1 MRIIFSSA
9 LILSCILLTSCRT
22 TQDGDITKLE
32 TFDSEKEALAA
43 IKRDEQRELEAAVRR
58 RLDEIQGLINK
69 KHYEEALSKL
79 EPLKRFDF
87 CKMEVTSM
95 ERTVEIL
102 RRGNADTING
112 EYTRTQ
118 MMKEADKELALPST
132 YGTTV
137 LIDSNLSPIE
147 LPKGSQEDLINK
159 KISLSLESADVAQLV
174 EELNANGLNV
184 IADDALQSDKSLT
197 VKFKD
202 VPIKELFAYIARNMG
217 IAFYVGENMVWV
229 TEGETGGGPKLETRI
244 IRLPQGFVP
253 EVPQGGGGA
262 PGARGGG
269 GNVAA
274 MQDTELEDVM
284 TSFLSDSPEGA
295 SFRIFRDRNI
305 LVIRDTR
312 ENLRFVEELIKE
324 FDKPPLQVAIEARF
338 ITINEDDLRDVG
350 VEMNQQLTSSGA
362 SLAVPPFS
370 NRFGPEAVKAISSLS
385 KFGEVDTES
394 GEGNI
399 ILSGVLGNRIFET
412 VIRMIETKSSAVSL
426 SVPRVTV
433 MNNRTARIRKGDK
446 LYYFEE
452 YDTASIDMGEQGTRT
467 TLVPTGSPTELP
479 IGLTLDVRVN
489 IGNDMKTIML
499 GLKPEIV
506 KFIKWES
513 YNYVNSDDDD
523 DDDDDDTMAQIKL
536 PRTNEQMIATSV
548 NVESG
553 ETVVLGG
560 LLEQTKSN
568 EVRKIPLLGDLPLV
582 GFLFRR
588 TIKTYEPKNLLIFVT
603 ARIINNRGEFVK
615 VREDGLVEGETGAA
629 RAARAL
635 KASSLP
641 VPAPV
646 PAVTP
651 AAAPVAA
658 PAPAAKPAAPAAK
671 PAAPAAKPA
680 AAPAAKK

>member
-1 MRIIFSSA
+1 MRIIFPSA

-32 TFDSEKEALAA
+32 TFDSEQEALAA

-58 RLDEIQGLINK
+58 RLDEIQGLIDK
-69 KHYEEALSKL
+69 KKYEEALSKL

-87 CKMEVTSM
+87 CKPEVTSM

-112 EYTRTQ
+112 EYTRTH
-118 MMKEADKELALPST
+118 MMKEADKELAMPST

-137 LIDSNLSPIE
+137 LIDQNLSPIE

-184 IADDALQSDKSLT
+184 IADDALQSEKTLT

-274 MQDTELEDVM
+274 VQDTDLEDVL

-312 ENLRFVEELIKE
+312 ENLRFAEELIKE

-350 VEMNQQLTSSGA
+350 VEMNQQLTADGR

-394 GEGNI
+394 GEGNV
-399 ILSGVLGNRIFET
+399 ILSGVIGNRIFET

-452 YDTASIDMGEQGTRT
+452 YDTASIDMGDQGTRT

-489 IGNDMKTIML
+489 IGNDKKTIML

-548 NVESG
+548 EVQSG

-568 EVRKIPLLGDLPLV
+568 EVRKIPLLGDLPII

-588 TIKTYEPKNLLIFVT
+588 TIKSYEPKNLLIFVT
-603 ARIINNRGEFVK
+603 ARIINSRGEFVK
-615 VREDGLVEGETGAA
+615 VREDGLAEGEKGDA
-629 RAARAL
+629 RAV
-635 KASSLP
+635 KAAALP

-646 PAVTP
+646 PAV
-651 AAAPVAA
+651 A
-658 PAPAAKPAAPAAK
+658 PAPAAKPAAAK
-671 PAAPAAKPA
+671 PAAAPAKPA
-680 AAPAAKK
+680 AAPAAKTAAAAAKK

>member
-1 MRIIFSSA
+1 MRRVFSIA
-9 LILSCILLTSCRT
+9 LILGCVMLTSCRT
-22 TQDGDITKLE
+22 TQEADLE
-32 TFDSEKEALAA
+32 KFETYETEEEALAA
-43 IKRDEQRELEAAVRR
+43 IRRDEQRELEAAVRR
-58 RLDEIQGLINK
+58 RLDEIRGLIEK
-69 KHYEEALSKL
+69 KEYEDALSKL
-79 EPLKRFDF
+79 EPLKRFEF
-87 CKMEVTSM
+87 CRTEIESL

-102 RRGNADTING
+102 RRGNADSINE
-112 EYTRTQ
+112 EYTRTN
-118 MMKEADKELALPST
+118 MIKEADKELALPST

-137 LIDSNLSPIE
+137 LIDSNLNPVE

-159 KISLSLESADVAQLV
+159 KISMSLESADVAQLV

-184 IADDALQSDKSLT
+184 IADDALQADKTLT
-197 VKFKD
+197 AKFKD

-229 TEGETGGGPKLETRI
+229 TEGESGGGPKLETRI
-244 IRLPQGFVP
+244 IRLPHGFVP

-274 MQDTELEDVM
+274 VQDTDLEDVL
-284 TSFLSDSPEGA
+284 TAFLSDSPEGA

-312 ENLRFVEELIKE
+312 ENLRFVEELIRE

-350 VEMNQQLTSSGA
+350 VEMNQQMTSTGT

-489 IGNDMKTIML
+489 IGSDMKTVML

-523 DDDDDDTMAQIKL
+523 DDDDDTMAQIKL
-536 PRTNEQMIATSV
+536 PRTNEQMIATTV

-568 EVRKIPLLGDLPLV
+568 EVRKIPLLGDLPLI

-588 TIKTYEPKNLLIFVT
+588 TIKSYEPKNLLIFVT
-603 ARIINNRGEFVK
+603 ARIINNRGEYVK
-615 VREDGLVEGETGAA
+615 VRDDDLADADSVRPAA
-629 RAARAL
+629 R
-635 KASSLP
+635 
-641 VPAPV
+641 
-646 PAVTP
+646 P
-651 AAAPVAA
+651 AAAVLPAAVRPAAVPAATSA
-658 PAPAAKPAAPAAK
+658 PAV
-671 PAAPAAKPA
+671 
-680 AAPAAKK
+680 KK

>member
-1 MRIIFSSA
+1 MRIIFPSA

-32 TFDSEKEALAA
+32 TFDSEQEALAA

-58 RLDEIQGLINK
+58 RLDEIQGLIDK
-69 KHYEEALSKL
+69 KKYEEALSKL
-79 EPLKRFDF
+79 EPLKRFEF
-87 CKMEVTSM
+87 CKPEVTSM

-112 EYTRTQ
+112 EYTRTH

-137 LIDSNLSPIE
+137 LIDQNLSPIE

-184 IADDALQSDKSLT
+184 IADDALQSEKTLT

-274 MQDTELEDVM
+274 VQDTELEDVLM
-284 TSFLSDSPEGA
+284 SFLSNSPEGA

-312 ENLRFVEELIKE
+312 ENLRFAEELIKE

-350 VEMNQQLTSSGA
+350 VEMNQQLTADGR
-362 SLAVPPFS
+362 SLAVAPYT
-370 NRFGPEAVKAISSLS
+370 NRFGAEAVKAISSLS

-399 ILSGVLGNRIFET
+399 ILSGVIGNRIFET

-452 YDTASIDMGEQGTRT
+452 YDTASIDMGDQGTRT

-489 IGNDMKTIML
+489 IGNDMKTVML

-548 NVESG
+548 EVQSG

-568 EVRKIPLLGDLPLV
+568 EVRKIPLLGDLPIV

-588 TIKTYEPKNLLIFVT
+588 TIKSYEPKNLLIFVT
-603 ARIINNRGEFVK
+603 ARIINSRGEFVK
-615 VREDGLVEGETGAA
+615 VREDGLAEGEKGDA
-629 RAARAL
+629 RAV
-635 KASSLP
+635 KAAALP

-646 PAVTP
+646 PAV
-651 AAAPVAA
+651 AP
-658 PAPAAKPAAPAAK
+658 
-671 PAAPAAKPA
+671 APAAKPA
-680 AAPAAKK
+680 AAPAKPAAAPAAKTAAAAAKK

>member
-32 TFDSEKEALAA
+32 TFDSEAEALAA

-58 RLDEIQGLINK
+58 RLDEIQGLIDK
-69 KHYEEALSKL
+69 KKYEEALNKL

-87 CKMEVTSM
+87 CKVEVASM

-102 RRGNADTING
+102 RRGNADAING

-118 MMKEADKELALPST
+118 MMKEADKELALPTT

-184 IADDALQSDKSLT
+184 IADDALQSDKTLT

-274 MQDTELEDVM
+274 VQDSELEDVL

-295 SFRIFRDRNI
+295 SFRLFRDRNI

-312 ENLRFVEELIKE
+312 ENLRFAEELIKE

-350 VEMNQQLTSSGA
+350 VEMNQQLTSSGT

-452 YDTASIDMGEQGTRT
+452 YDTASIDMGDQGTRT

-588 TIKTYEPKNLLIFVT
+588 TIKSYEPKNLLIFVT

-615 VREDGLVEGETGAA
+615 VREDGVVEGETGAA

-635 KASSLP
+635 KAASLP
-641 VPAPV
+641 VPAPI

-651 AAAPVAA
+651 AAAPAAA
-658 PAPAAKPAAPAAK
+658 PAPAAKPAAPAK
-671 PAAPAAKPA
+671 
-680 AAPAAKK
+680 PAAKK

>member
-1 MRIIFSSA
+1 MRIIFPSA

-32 TFDSEKEALAA
+32 TFDSEQEALAA

-58 RLDEIQGLINK
+58 RLDEIQGLIDK
-69 KHYEEALSKL
+69 KKYEEALSKL
-79 EPLKRFDF
+79 EPLKRFEF
-87 CKMEVTSM
+87 CKPEVTSM
-95 ERTVEIL
+95 ERTVDIL

-112 EYTRTQ
+112 EYTRTH

-137 LIDSNLSPIE
+137 LIDQNLSPIE

-184 IADDALQSDKSLT
+184 IADDALQSEKTLT

-274 MQDTELEDVM
+274 MQDTELEDVLM
-284 TSFLSDSPEGA
+284 SFLSNSPEGA

-312 ENLRFVEELIKE
+312 ENLRFAEELIKE

-350 VEMNQQLTSSGA
+350 VEMNQQLTADGR

-394 GEGNI
+394 GEGNV
-399 ILSGVLGNRIFET
+399 ILSGVIGNRIFET

-452 YDTASIDMGEQGTRT
+452 YDTASIDMGDQGTRT

-489 IGNDMKTIML
+489 IGNDKKTIML

-548 NVESG
+548 EVQSG

-568 EVRKIPLLGDLPLV
+568 EVRKIPLLGDLPII

-588 TIKTYEPKNLLIFVT
+588 TIKSYEPKNLLIFVT
-603 ARIINNRGEFVK
+603 ARIINSRGEFVK
-615 VREDGLVEGETGAA
+615 VREDGLAEGEKGDA
-629 RAARAL
+629 RAV
-635 KASSLP
+635 KAAALP

-646 PAVTP
+646 PAV
-651 AAAPVAA
+651 AP
-658 PAPAAKPAAPAAK
+658 
-671 PAAPAAKPA
+671 APAAKPA
-680 AAPAAKK
+680 AAPAKPAAAPAAKTAAAAAKK

>member
-1 MRIIFSSA
+1 
-9 LILSCILLTSCRT
+9 
-22 TQDGDITKLE
+22 
-32 TFDSEKEALAA
+32 
-43 IKRDEQRELEAAVRR
+43 
-58 RLDEIQGLINK
+58 
-69 KHYEEALSKL
+69 
-79 EPLKRFDF
+79 
-87 CKMEVTSM
+87 M

-112 EYTRTQ
+112 EYTRTH

-137 LIDSNLSPIE
+137 LIDQNLSPIE

-184 IADDALQSDKSLT
+184 IADDALQSEKTLT

-274 MQDTELEDVM
+274 VQDTDLEDVL

-312 ENLRFVEELIKE
+312 ENLRFAEELIKE

-350 VEMNQQLTSSGA
+350 VEMNQQLTADGR

-394 GEGNI
+394 GEGNV
-399 ILSGVLGNRIFET
+399 ILSGVIGNRIFET

-452 YDTASIDMGEQGTRT
+452 YDTASIDMGDQGTRT

-489 IGNDMKTIML
+489 IGNDKKTIML

-523 DDDDDDTMAQIKL
+523 DDDDDDTMAQMKL

-548 NVESG
+548 DVQSG

-568 EVRKIPLLGDLPLV
+568 EVRKIPLLGDLPII

-588 TIKTYEPKNLLIFVT
+588 TIKSYEPKNLLIFVT
-603 ARIINNRGEFVK
+603 ARIINSRGEFVK
-615 VREDGLVEGETGAA
+615 VREDGLAEGEKGDA
-629 RAARAL
+629 RAV
-635 KASSLP
+635 KAAALP

-646 PAVTP
+646 PAV
-651 AAAPVAA
+651 A
-658 PAPAAKPAAPAAK
+658 PAPAAKPSAAPAK
-671 PAAPAAKPA
+671 PAATPAAKTA
-680 AAPAAKK
+680 AAAAKK

>member
-1 MRIIFSSA
+1 MRIIFPSA

-32 TFDSEKEALAA
+32 TFDSEQEALAA

-58 RLDEIQGLINK
+58 RLDEIQGLIDK
-69 KHYEEALSKL
+69 KKYEEALSKL
-79 EPLKRFDF
+79 EPLKRFEF
-87 CKMEVTSM
+87 CKPEVTSM

-112 EYTRTQ
+112 EYTRTH

-137 LIDSNLSPIE
+137 LIDQNLSPIE

-184 IADDALQSDKSLT
+184 IADDALQSEKTLT

-274 MQDTELEDVM
+274 VQDTELEDVL

-312 ENLRFVEELIKE
+312 ENLRFAEELIKE

-350 VEMNQQLTSSGA
+350 VEMNQQLTADGR

-394 GEGNI
+394 GEGNV
-399 ILSGVLGNRIFET
+399 ILSGVIGNRIFET

-452 YDTASIDMGEQGTRT
+452 YDTASIDMGDQGTRT

-489 IGNDMKTIML
+489 IGNDKKTIML

-548 NVESG
+548 EVQSG

-568 EVRKIPLLGDLPLV
+568 EVRKIPLLGDLPII

-588 TIKTYEPKNLLIFVT
+588 TIKSYEPKNLLIFVT
-603 ARIINNRGEFVK
+603 ARIINSRGEFVK
-615 VREDGLVEGETGAA
+615 VREDGLAEGEKGDTRAVKAA
-629 RAARAL
+629 A
-635 KASSLP
+635 LP

-646 PAVTP
+646 PAV
-651 AAAPVAA
+651 A
-658 PAPAAKPAAPAAK
+658 PAPAAKPAAAK
-671 PAAPAAKPA
+671 PAATPAKPA
-680 AAPAAKK
+680 AAPAAKTAAAAAKK

>member
-1 MRIIFSSA
+1 MRIIFPSA

-32 TFDSEKEALAA
+32 TFDSEQEALAA

-58 RLDEIQGLINK
+58 RLDEIQGLIDK
-69 KHYEEALSKL
+69 KKYEEALSKL
-79 EPLKRFDF
+79 EPLKRFEF
-87 CKMEVTSM
+87 CKPEVTSM

-112 EYTRTQ
+112 EYTRTH

-137 LIDSNLSPIE
+137 LIDQNLSPIE

-184 IADDALQSDKSLT
+184 IADDALQSEKTLT

-274 MQDTELEDVM
+274 VQDTELEDVL

-312 ENLRFVEELIKE
+312 ENLRFAEELIKE

-350 VEMNQQLTSSGA
+350 VEMNQQLTADGR

-394 GEGNI
+394 GEGNV
-399 ILSGVLGNRIFET
+399 ILSGVIGNRIFET

-452 YDTASIDMGEQGTRT
+452 YDTASIDMGDQGTRT

-489 IGNDMKTIML
+489 IGNDKKTIML

-548 NVESG
+548 EVQSG

-568 EVRKIPLLGDLPLV
+568 EVRKIPLLGDLPIV

-588 TIKTYEPKNLLIFVT
+588 TIKSYEPKNLLIFVT
-603 ARIINNRGEFVK
+603 ARIINSRGEFVK
-615 VREDGLVEGETGAA
+615 VREDGLAEGEKGDA
-629 RAARAL
+629 RAV
-635 KASSLP
+635 KAAALP

-646 PAVTP
+646 PAV
-651 AAAPVAA
+651 A
-658 PAPAAKPAAPAAK
+658 PAPAAKPAAVP
-671 PAAPAAKPA
+671 AKPA
-680 AAPAAKK
+680 AAKK

>member
-1 MRIIFSSA
+1 MRIIFPSA
-9 LILSCILLTSCRT
+9 LVLSCILLTSCRT

-32 TFDSEKEALAA
+32 TFDSEQEALAA

-58 RLDEIQGLINK
+58 RLDEIQGLIDK
-69 KHYEEALSKL
+69 KKYEEALSKL
-79 EPLKRFDF
+79 EPLKRFEF
-87 CKMEVTSM
+87 CKPEVTSM

-112 EYTRTQ
+112 EYTRTH

-137 LIDSNLSPIE
+137 LIDQNLSPIE

-184 IADDALQSDKSLT
+184 IADDALQSEKTLT

-274 MQDTELEDVM
+274 VQDTELEDVL

-312 ENLRFVEELIKE
+312 ENLRFAEELIKE

-350 VEMNQQLTSSGA
+350 VEMNQQLTADGR

-394 GEGNI
+394 GEGNV
-399 ILSGVLGNRIFET
+399 ILSGVIGNRIFET

-452 YDTASIDMGEQGTRT
+452 YDTASIDMGDQGTRT

-489 IGNDMKTIML
+489 IGNDKKTIML

-548 NVESG
+548 EVQSG

-568 EVRKIPLLGDLPLV
+568 EVRKIPLLGDLPIV

-588 TIKTYEPKNLLIFVT
+588 TIKSYEPKNLLIFVT
-603 ARIINNRGEFVK
+603 ARIINSRGEFVK
-615 VREDGLVEGETGAA
+615 VREDGLAEGEKGDA
-629 RAARAL
+629 RAV
-635 KASSLP
+635 KAAALP

-646 PAVTP
+646 PAV
-651 AAAPVAA
+651 AP
-658 PAPAAKPAAPAAK
+658 
-671 PAAPAAKPA
+671 APAAKPA
-680 AAPAAKK
+680 AAPAKPAAAPAAKTAAAAAKK

>member
-1 MRIIFSSA
+1 MRIIFPSA

-22 TQDGDITKLE
+22 TQGGDITKLE
-32 TFDSEKEALAA
+32 TFDSEQEALAA

-58 RLDEIQGLINK
+58 RLDEIQGLIDK
-69 KHYEEALSKL
+69 KKYEEALSKL
-79 EPLKRFDF
+79 EPLKRFEF
-87 CKMEVTSM
+87 CKPEVTSM

-102 RRGNADTING
+102 RRGSADTING

-184 IADDALQSDKSLT
+184 IADDALQSEKTLT

-274 MQDTELEDVM
+274 VQDTDLEDVL

-312 ENLRFVEELIKE
+312 ENLRFAEELIKE

-350 VEMNQQLTSSGA
+350 VEMNQQLTADGR

-394 GEGNI
+394 GEGNV
-399 ILSGVLGNRIFET
+399 ILSGVIGNRIFET

-452 YDTASIDMGEQGTRT
+452 YDTASIDMGDQGTRT

-548 NVESG
+548 EVQSG

-568 EVRKIPLLGDLPLV
+568 EVRKIPLLGDLPII

-588 TIKTYEPKNLLIFVT
+588 TIKSYEPKNLLIFVT
-603 ARIINNRGEFVK
+603 ARIINSRGEFVK
-615 VREDGLVEGETGAA
+615 VREDGLAEGEASGTRAVKAA
-629 RAARAL
+629 A
-635 KASSLP
+635 LP

-646 PAVTP
+646 PVVAP
-651 AAAPVAA
+651 AAV

-671 PAAPAAKPA
+671 K
-680 AAPAAKK
+680 

>member
-1 MRIIFSSA
+1 MRLIFPSA

-32 TFDSEKEALAA
+32 TFDSEQEALAA

-58 RLDEIQGLINK
+58 RLDEIQGLIDK
-69 KHYEEALSKL
+69 KKYEEALSKL
-79 EPLKRFDF
+79 EPLKRFEF
-87 CKMEVTSM
+87 CKAEVTSM

-102 RRGNADTING
+102 RRGSADTING

-184 IADDALQSDKSLT
+184 IADDALQSEKTLT

-274 MQDTELEDVM
+274 VQDTDLEDVL

-312 ENLRFVEELIKE
+312 ENLRFAEELIKE

-350 VEMNQQLTSSGA
+350 VEMNQQLTADGR

-394 GEGNI
+394 GEGNV
-399 ILSGVLGNRIFET
+399 ILSGVIGNRIFET

-452 YDTASIDMGEQGTRT
+452 YDTASIDMGDQGTRT

-548 NVESG
+548 EVQSG

-568 EVRKIPLLGDLPLV
+568 EVRKIPLLGDLPII

-588 TIKTYEPKNLLIFVT
+588 TIKSYEPKNLLIFVT
-603 ARIINNRGEFVK
+603 ARIINSRGEFVK
-615 VREDGLVEGETGAA
+615 VREDGLAEGEASGTRAVKAA
-629 RAARAL
+629 A
-635 KASSLP
+635 LP

-646 PAVTP
+646 PVVAP
-651 AAAPVAA
+651 AAV

-671 PAAPAAKPA
+671 K
-680 AAPAAKK
+680 

>member
-1 MRIIFSSA
+1 MRIIFPSA

-32 TFDSEKEALAA
+32 TFDSEQEALAA

-58 RLDEIQGLINK
+58 RLDEIQGLIDK
-69 KHYEEALSKL
+69 KKYEEALSKL
-79 EPLKRFDF
+79 EPLKRFEF
-87 CKMEVTSM
+87 CKPEVTSM

-112 EYTRTQ
+112 EYTRTH

-137 LIDSNLSPIE
+137 LIDQNLSPIE

-184 IADDALQSDKSLT
+184 IADDALQSEKTLT

-274 MQDTELEDVM
+274 VQDTDLEDVL

-312 ENLRFVEELIKE
+312 ENLRFAEELIKE

-350 VEMNQQLTSSGA
+350 VEMNQQLTADGR

-394 GEGNI
+394 GEGNV
-399 ILSGVLGNRIFET
+399 ILSGVIGNRIFET

-452 YDTASIDMGEQGTRT
+452 YDTASIDMGDQGTRT

-489 IGNDMKTIML
+489 IGNDKKTIML

-548 NVESG
+548 EVQSG

-568 EVRKIPLLGDLPLV
+568 EVRKIPLLGDLPII

-588 TIKTYEPKNLLIFVT
+588 TIKSYEPKNLLIFVT
-603 ARIINNRGEFVK
+603 ARIINSRGEFVK
-615 VREDGLVEGETGAA
+615 VREDGLAEGEKGDA
-629 RAARAL
+629 RAV
-635 KASSLP
+635 KAAALP

-651 AAAPVAA
+651 A
-658 PAPAAKPAAPAAK
+658 
-671 PAAPAAKPA
+671 PAAKPA
-680 AAPAAKK
+680 AAPAKPAAAPAAKTAAAAAKK

>member
-1 MRIIFSSA
+1 MRRVFSIA
-9 LILSCILLTSCRT
+9 LILGCVMLTSCRT
-22 TQDGDITKLE
+22 TQEADLE
-32 TFDSEKEALAA
+32 KFETYETEEEALAA
-43 IKRDEQRELEAAVRR
+43 IRKDEQRELEAAVRR
-58 RLDEIQGLINK
+58 RLDEIRGMVDK
-69 KHYEEALSKL
+69 KEYEAALAKL

-87 CKMEVTSM
+87 CRPEIESL
-95 ERTVEIL
+95 ERTIEIH
-102 RRGNADTING
+102 RRGNADSIN
-112 EYTRTQ
+112 EDYTRTN

-137 LIDSNLSPIE
+137 LIDSNLNPIE

-159 KISLSLESADVAQLV
+159 KISMSLENADVAQLV

-184 IADDALQSDKSLT
+184 IADDALQADKTLT
-197 VKFKD
+197 AKFKD

-229 TEGETGGGPKLETRI
+229 TEGESGGGPKLETRI

-274 MQDTELEDVM
+274 VQDTDLEDAL
-284 TSFLSDSPEGA
+284 TSFLSESPEGA
-295 SFRIFRDRNI
+295 IFRIFRDRNI

-312 ENLRFVEELIKE
+312 ENLRFAEELIRE

-350 VEMNQQLTSSGA
+350 VEMNQQLTSSGT
-362 SLAVPPFS
+362 SLAVPPFA

-489 IGNDMKTIML
+489 IGSDMKTVML

-560 LLEQTKSN
+560 LLEQTKSK
-568 EVRKIPLLGDLPLV
+568 EVRKIPLLGDLPLI

-588 TIKTYEPKNLLIFVT
+588 TISSYEPKNLLIFVT
-603 ARIINNRGEFVK
+603 ARIINNRGEYIK
-615 VREDGLVEGETGAA
+615 VRDDDDLADADAVRPVARPATTLPAA
-629 RAARAL
+629 VR
-635 KASSLP
+635 
-641 VPAPV
+641 
-646 PAVTP
+646 PAVAP
-651 AAAPVAA
+651 AAA
-658 PAPAAKPAAPAAK
+658 PAPAATPAPAV
-671 PAAPAAKPA
+671 
-680 AAPAAKK
+680 KK

>member
-1 MRIIFSSA
+1 MRIIFPSA

-32 TFDSEKEALAA
+32 TFDSEQEALAA

-58 RLDEIQGLINK
+58 RLDEIQGLIDK
-69 KHYEEALSKL
+69 KKYEEALSKL

-87 CKMEVTSM
+87 CKPEVTSM

-112 EYTRTQ
+112 EYTRTH

-137 LIDSNLSPIE
+137 LIDQNLSPIE

-184 IADDALQSDKSLT
+184 IADDALQSEKTLT

-274 MQDTELEDVM
+274 VQDTELEDVL

-312 ENLRFVEELIKE
+312 ENLRFAEELIKE

-350 VEMNQQLTSSGA
+350 VEMNQQLTADGR

-394 GEGNI
+394 GEGNV
-399 ILSGVLGNRIFET
+399 ILSGVIGNRIFET

-452 YDTASIDMGEQGTRT
+452 YDTASIDMGDQGTRT

-489 IGNDMKTIML
+489 IGNDKKTIML

-548 NVESG
+548 EVQSG

-568 EVRKIPLLGDLPLV
+568 EVRKIPLLGDLPIV

-588 TIKTYEPKNLLIFVT
+588 TIKSYEPKNLLIFVT
-603 ARIINNRGEFVK
+603 ARIINSRGEFVK
-615 VREDGLVEGETGAA
+615 VREDGLAEGEKGDA
-629 RAARAL
+629 RAV
-635 KASSLP
+635 KAAALP

-646 PAVTP
+646 PAV
-651 AAAPVAA
+651 AP
-658 PAPAAKPAAPAAK
+658 
-671 PAAPAAKPA
+671 APAAKPA
-680 AAPAAKK
+680 AAPAKPAAAPAAKTAAAAAKK

>member
-1 MRIIFSSA
+1 MRIIFPSA

-32 TFDSEKEALAA
+32 TFDSEQEALAA

-58 RLDEIQGLINK
+58 RLDEIQGLIDK
-69 KHYEEALSKL
+69 KKYEEALSKL
-79 EPLKRFDF
+79 EPLKRFEF
-87 CKMEVTSM
+87 CKPEVTSM

-112 EYTRTQ
+112 EYTRTH

-137 LIDSNLSPIE
+137 LIDQNLSPIE

-184 IADDALQSDKSLT
+184 IADDALQSEKTLT

-274 MQDTELEDVM
+274 VQDTELEDVL

-312 ENLRFVEELIKE
+312 ENLRFAEELIKE

-350 VEMNQQLTSSGA
+350 VEMNQQLTADGR

-394 GEGNI
+394 GEGNV
-399 ILSGVLGNRIFET
+399 ILSGVIGNRIFET

-452 YDTASIDMGEQGTRT
+452 YDTASIDMGDQGTRT

-489 IGNDMKTIML
+489 IGNDKKTIML

-548 NVESG
+548 EVQSG

-568 EVRKIPLLGDLPLV
+568 EVRKIPLLGDLPIV

-588 TIKTYEPKNLLIFVT
+588 TIKSYEPKNLLIFVT
-603 ARIINNRGEFVK
+603 ARIINSRGEFVK
-615 VREDGLVEGETGAA
+615 VREDGLAEGEKGDA
-629 RAARAL
+629 RAV
-635 KASSLP
+635 KAAALP

-646 PAVTP
+646 PAV
-651 AAAPVAA
+651 AP
-658 PAPAAKPAAPAAK
+658 
-671 PAAPAAKPA
+671 APAAKPA
-680 AAPAAKK
+680 AAPAKPAAAPASKPAAAKK

>member
-1 MRIIFSSA
+1 MRIIFPSA

-32 TFDSEKEALAA
+32 TFDSEQEALAA

-58 RLDEIQGLINK
+58 RLDEIQGLIDK
-69 KHYEEALSKL
+69 KKYEEALSKL
-79 EPLKRFDF
+79 EPLKRFEF
-87 CKMEVTSM
+87 CKPEVTSM

-112 EYTRTQ
+112 EYTRTH

-137 LIDSNLSPIE
+137 LIDQNLSPIE

-184 IADDALQSDKSLT
+184 IADDALQSEKTLT

-274 MQDTELEDVM
+274 VQDTDLEDVL

-312 ENLRFVEELIKE
+312 ENLRFAEELIKE

-350 VEMNQQLTSSGA
+350 VEMNQQLTADGR

-394 GEGNI
+394 GEGNV
-399 ILSGVLGNRIFET
+399 ILSGVIGNRIFET

-452 YDTASIDMGEQGTRT
+452 YDTASIDMGDQGTRT

-489 IGNDMKTIML
+489 IGNDKKTIML

-523 DDDDDDTMAQIKL
+523 DDDDDDDTMAQIKL

-548 NVESG
+548 EVQSG

-568 EVRKIPLLGDLPLV
+568 EVRKIPLLGDLPII

-588 TIKTYEPKNLLIFVT
+588 TIKSYEPKNLLIFVT
-603 ARIINNRGEFVK
+603 ARIINSRGEFVK
-615 VREDGLVEGETGAA
+615 VREDGLAEGEKGDA
-629 RAARAL
+629 RAV
-635 KASSLP
+635 KAAALP

-646 PAVTP
+646 PAV
-651 AAAPVAA
+651 AP
-658 PAPAAKPAAPAAK
+658 
-671 PAAPAAKPA
+671 APAAKPA
-680 AAPAAKK
+680 AAPAKPAAAPAAKTAAAAAKK

>member
-1 MRIIFSSA
+1 MRIIFPSA

-32 TFDSEKEALAA
+32 TFDSEQEALAA

-58 RLDEIQGLINK
+58 RLDEIQGLIDK
-69 KHYEEALSKL
+69 KKYEEALSKL

-87 CKMEVTSM
+87 CKPEVTSM

-112 EYTRTQ
+112 EYTRTH

-137 LIDSNLSPIE
+137 LIDQNLSPIE

-184 IADDALQSDKSLT
+184 IADDALQSEKTLT

-274 MQDTELEDVM
+274 VQDTELEDVL

-312 ENLRFVEELIKE
+312 ENLRFAEELIKE

-350 VEMNQQLTSSGA
+350 VEMNQQLTADGR

-394 GEGNI
+394 GEGNV
-399 ILSGVLGNRIFET
+399 ILSGVIGNRIFET

-452 YDTASIDMGEQGTRT
+452 YDTASIDMGDQGTRT

-489 IGNDMKTIML
+489 IGNDKKTIML

-548 NVESG
+548 EVQSG

-568 EVRKIPLLGDLPLV
+568 EVRKIPLLGDLPIV

-588 TIKTYEPKNLLIFVT
+588 TIKSYEPKNLLIFVT
-603 ARIINNRGEFVK
+603 ARIINSRGEFVK
-615 VREDGLVEGETGAA
+615 VREDGLAEGEKGDA
-629 RAARAL
+629 RAV
-635 KASSLP
+635 K
-641 VPAPV
+641 
-646 PAVTP
+646 
-651 AAAPVAA
+651 
-658 PAPAAKPAAPAAK
+658 
-671 PAAPAAKPA
+671 A
-680 AAPAAKK
+680 AAPAAKTAAAAAKK

>member
-1 MRIIFSSA
+1 MRIIFPSA
-9 LILSCILLTSCRT
+9 LVLSCILLTSCRT

-32 TFDSEKEALAA
+32 TFDSEQEALAA

-58 RLDEIQGLINK
+58 RLDEIQGLIDK
-69 KHYEEALSKL
+69 KKYEEALSKL

-87 CKMEVTSM
+87 CKPEVTSM

-112 EYTRTQ
+112 EYTRTH

-137 LIDSNLSPIE
+137 LIDQNLSPIE

-184 IADDALQSDKSLT
+184 IADDALQSEKTLT

-274 MQDTELEDVM
+274 VQDTELEDVLM
-284 TSFLSDSPEGA
+284 SFLSNSPEGA

-312 ENLRFVEELIKE
+312 ENLRFAEELIKE

-350 VEMNQQLTSSGA
+350 VEMNQQLTADGR

-394 GEGNI
+394 GEGNV
-399 ILSGVLGNRIFET
+399 ILSGVIGNRIFET

-452 YDTASIDMGEQGTRT
+452 YDTASIDMGDQGTRT

-489 IGNDMKTIML
+489 IGNDKKTIML

-548 NVESG
+548 EVQSG

-568 EVRKIPLLGDLPLV
+568 EVRKIPLLGDLPIV

-588 TIKTYEPKNLLIFVT
+588 TIKSYEPKNLLIFVT
-603 ARIINNRGEFVK
+603 ARIINSRGEFVK
-615 VREDGLVEGETGAA
+615 VREDGLAEGEKGDA
-629 RAARAL
+629 RAV
-635 KASSLP
+635 KAAALP

-646 PAVTP
+646 PAV
-651 AAAPVAA
+651 AP
-658 PAPAAKPAAPAAK
+658 
-671 PAAPAAKPA
+671 APAAKPA
-680 AAPAAKK
+680 AAPAKPAAAKK

>member
-1 MRIIFSSA
+1 MRIIFPSA
-9 LILSCILLTSCRT
+9 LVLSCILLTSCRT

-32 TFDSEKEALAA
+32 TFDSEQEALAA

-58 RLDEIQGLINK
+58 RLDEIQGLIDK
-69 KHYEEALSKL
+69 KKYEEALSKL
-79 EPLKRFDF
+79 EPLKRFEF
-87 CKMEVTSM
+87 CKPEVTSM

-112 EYTRTQ
+112 EYTRTH

-137 LIDSNLSPIE
+137 LIDQNLSPIE

-184 IADDALQSDKSLT
+184 IADDALQSEKTLT

-274 MQDTELEDVM
+274 VQDTELEDVL

-312 ENLRFVEELIKE
+312 ENLRFAEELIKE

-350 VEMNQQLTSSGA
+350 VEMNQQLTADGR

-394 GEGNI
+394 GEGNV
-399 ILSGVLGNRIFET
+399 ILSGVIGNRIFET

-452 YDTASIDMGEQGTRT
+452 YDTASIDMGDQGTRT

-489 IGNDMKTIML
+489 IGNDKKTIML

-548 NVESG
+548 EVQSG

-568 EVRKIPLLGDLPLV
+568 EVRKIPLLGDLPIV

-588 TIKTYEPKNLLIFVT
+588 TIKSYEPKNLLIFVT
-603 ARIINNRGEFVK
+603 ARIINSRGEFVK
-615 VREDGLVEGETGAA
+615 VREDGLAEGEKGDA
-629 RAARAL
+629 RAV
-635 KASSLP
+635 KAAALP

-646 PAVTP
+646 PAV
-651 AAAPVAA
+651 AP
-658 PAPAAKPAAPAAK
+658 
-671 PAAPAAKPA
+671 APAAKPA
-680 AAPAAKK
+680 AAPAKPAAAPAAKPAAAKK

>member
-1 MRIIFSSA
+1 MRIIFPSA

-32 TFDSEKEALAA
+32 TFDSEQEALAA

-58 RLDEIQGLINK
+58 RLDEIQGLIDK
-69 KHYEEALSKL
+69 KKYEEALSKL

-87 CKMEVTSM
+87 CKTEVTSM

-112 EYTRTQ
+112 EYTRTH

-137 LIDSNLSPIE
+137 LIDQNLSPIE

-184 IADDALQSDKSLT
+184 IADDALQSEKTLT

-274 MQDTELEDVM
+274 VQDTDLEDVLM
-284 TSFLSDSPEGA
+284 SFLSNSPEGA

-312 ENLRFVEELIKE
+312 ENLRFAEELIKE

-350 VEMNQQLTSSGA
+350 VEMNQQLTSSGM

-394 GEGNI
+394 GEGNV
-399 ILSGVLGNRIFET
+399 ILSGVIGNRIFET

-452 YDTASIDMGEQGTRT
+452 YDTASIDMGDQGTRT

-489 IGNDMKTIML
+489 IGNDKKTIML

-548 NVESG
+548 EVQSG

-568 EVRKIPLLGDLPLV
+568 EVRKIPLLGDLPII

-588 TIKTYEPKNLLIFVT
+588 TIKSYEPKNLLIFVT
-603 ARIINNRGEFVK
+603 ARIINSRGEFVK
-615 VREDGLVEGETGAA
+615 VREDGLAEGEKGDA
-629 RAARAL
+629 RAV
-635 KASSLP
+635 KAAALP

-646 PAVTP
+646 PAV
-651 AAAPVAA
+651 AP
-658 PAPAAKPAAPAAK
+658 
-671 PAAPAAKPA
+671 APAAKPA
-680 AAPAAKK
+680 AAPAKPAAAPAAKTAAAAAKK

>member
-1 MRIIFSSA
+1 MRIIFPSA

-32 TFDSEKEALAA
+32 TFDSEQEALAA

-58 RLDEIQGLINK
+58 RLDEIQGLIDK
-69 KHYEEALSKL
+69 KKYEEALSKL
-79 EPLKRFDF
+79 EPLKRFEF
-87 CKMEVTSM
+87 CKPEVTSM

-112 EYTRTQ
+112 EYTRTH

-137 LIDSNLSPIE
+137 LIDQNLSPIE

-184 IADDALQSDKSLT
+184 IADDALQSEKTLT

-274 MQDTELEDVM
+274 VQDTDLEDVL

-312 ENLRFVEELIKE
+312 ENLRFAEELIKE

-350 VEMNQQLTSSGA
+350 VEMNQQLTADGR

-394 GEGNI
+394 GEGNV
-399 ILSGVLGNRIFET
+399 ILSGVIGNRIFET

-452 YDTASIDMGEQGTRT
+452 YDTASIDMGDQGTRT

-489 IGNDMKTIML
+489 IGNDKKTIML

-548 NVESG
+548 EVQSG

-568 EVRKIPLLGDLPLV
+568 EVRKIPLLGDLPII

-588 TIKTYEPKNLLIFVT
+588 TIKSYEPKNLLIFVT
-603 ARIINNRGEFVK
+603 ARIINSRGEFVK
-615 VREDGLVEGETGAA
+615 VREDGLAEGEKGDA
-629 RAARAL
+629 RAV
-635 KASSLP
+635 KAAALP

-646 PAVTP
+646 PAV
-651 AAAPVAA
+651 A
-658 PAPAAKPAAPAAK
+658 PAPAAKPAAAK
-671 PAAPAAKPA
+671 PAATPAKPA
-680 AAPAAKK
+680 AAPAAKTAAAAAKK